1 MERFR
6 DIARSYY
13 RGTNG
18 LITVYDVTDDN
29 SYNSVSFW
37 LKEVKINKGNDAA
50 TVVVGIKSDLRAPQS
65 EKRLPGTEQLQH
77 QQKDKGVHAF
87 LEASAKTGEGVD
99 DVFRT
104 VTQLVARD
112 RPGEAATFE
121 SGKENEAVSE

>member
-18 LITVYDVTDDN
+18 FIIVYDVTDN
-29 SYNSVSFW
+29 SYNNVSSW
-37 LKEVKINKGNDAA
+37 LKEVKLNKGDDAV
-50 TVVVGIKSDLRAPQS
+50 TVVVGTKTDLRAPQS
-65 EKRLPGTEQLQH
+65 EKRLPGTEQLQR
-77 QQKDKGVHAF
+77 QLRDEGTHAF

-104 VTQLVARD
+104 VAQLVARD
-112 RPGEAATFE
+112 RPGEAAALE
-121 SGKENEAVSE
+121 LGKENEAVSG

>member
-18 LITVYDVTDDN
+18 FIIVYDVTDDN
-29 SYNSVSFW
+29 SYNNVSSW
-37 LKEVKINKGNDAA
+37 LKEVKLNKGDDAV
-50 TVVVGIKSDLRAPQS
+50 TVVVGTKTDLRAPQS
-65 EKRLPGTEQLQH
+65 EKRLPGTEQLQR
-77 QQKDKGVHAF
+77 QLRDEGTHAF

-104 VTQLVARD
+104 VAQLVARD
-112 RPGEAATFE
+112 RPGEAAALE
-121 SGKENEAVSE
+121 LGKENEAVSG

>member
-1 MERFR
+1 MVDTASKERFR

-18 LITVYDVTDDN
+18 FIIVYDVTDEN
-29 SYNSVSFW
+29 SCNNVSSW
-37 LKEVKINKGNDAA
+37 LKEVKTNKGDDAVTA
-50 TVVVGIKSDLRAPQS
+50 VVGTKSDLRAPQS
-65 EKRLPGTEQLQH
+65 DKRLPGTEQLQH
-77 QQKDKGVHAF
+77 QLRDEGVHAF

-104 VTQLVARD
+104 VAQLVARD

-121 SGKENEAVSE
+121 SG